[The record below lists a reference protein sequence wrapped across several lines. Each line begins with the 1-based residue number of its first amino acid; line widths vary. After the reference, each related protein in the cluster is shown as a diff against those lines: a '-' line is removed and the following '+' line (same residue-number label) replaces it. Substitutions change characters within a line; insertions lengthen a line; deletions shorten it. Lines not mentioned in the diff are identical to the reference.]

1 MTTAVADPLA
11 VADAGVVPRSG
22 GDVTLDEL
30 VTGIWEDLALRGRA
44 ACPVC
49 GEAMQRGA
57 GAPGRCGG
65 CASEL
70 D

>member
-1 MTTAVADPLA
+1 VTTALADPIARPEVRAVLA
-11 VADAGVVPRSG
+11 RG
-22 GDVTLDEL
+22 GGPTLDEL
-30 VTGIWEDLALRGRA
+30 VTGAWEDLVVRGHA

-49 GEAMQRGA
+49 GEGMRMAA